1 MSSKELR
8 NADLTGASLDH
19 VDLTGAAFDDVDLT
33 DATLRMVDLTRARIR
48 GAALHHTSIRGAELV
63 DVDISGDVEG
73 LWINGVDVTA
83 YVEAELIR
91 RHPERAL
98 LQPTT
103 ADGFRGAWP
112 VLEGLWAETVERAR
126 ALESRAPGIL
136 HERVGDEWSFIETL
150 RHLVFATD
158 AWVCRVLLGDPSPW
172 DPLDLPF
179 DEMGDIP
186 EVPWDREARPTLEE
200 VLALRAERM
209 ATVARVL
216 AALTDERL
224 ASSSEPVTEP
234 GYPESRSYPVSRAL
248 LAILSEEWWHRQY
261 AERDLAVLEDR

>member
-1 MSSKELR
+1 
-8 NADLTGASLDH
+8 
-19 VDLTGAAFDDVDLT
+19 
-33 DATLRMVDLTRARIR
+33 MVDLTRARFR
-48 GAALHHTSIRGAELV
+48 GVAVHHTSIRGAELV
-63 DVDISGDVEG
+63 DVDISGDVDG
-73 LWINGVDVTA
+73 LRVNGVDVTA
-83 YVEAELIR
+83 YVEAELTR

-98 LQPTT
+98 LEPRT
-103 ADGFRGAWP
+103 ADGFREVWP

-126 ALESRAPGIL
+126 ALEARSPGIL

-158 AWVCRVLLGDPSPW
+158 AWVCRVVLGDPSPW

-186 EVPWDREARPTLEE
+186 EVPWDREARPSLDA
-200 VLALRAERM
+200 VLALRAQRM
-209 ATVARVL
+209 ATVGRVL
-216 AALTDERL
+216 ADLTDARL
-224 ASSSEPVTEP
+224 AESTEPVTEP

-261 AERDLAVLEDR
+261 AERDLAVLAAR